1 MVRHKVGILSLSVL
15 ITVFTTITTFPVAS
29 EAMTTPD
36 VPLQRAIDID
46 GVPLTP
52 ITGAQRAHCQSYADR
67 LQRPV
72 VCPGLLPTPIPVS
85 AAPGGVCSEG
95 IGEDQCGPAI
105 FQVSKN
111 GLFINQANF
120 QVPPGYVGVPSLTSI
135 SGGSLGHFV
144 FLEGRTIKFYEGAGR
159 ATKVVS
165 VPSTCKVLPRA
176 KPTRIQ
182 GSVAKFYECANG
194 PLTPNTPAL
203 YLGHDLLTWTERGLQ
218 VQVSFHGHSA
228 VNQDLDV
235 AVARATIVVAPKRS

>member
-1 MVRHKVGILSLSVL
+1 
-15 ITVFTTITTFPVAS
+15 
-29 EAMTTPD
+29 MTTPR

-46 GVPLTP
+46 AVPLTP

-67 LQRPV
+67 LRRPV
-72 VCPGLLPTPIPVS
+72 VCPGLLPTPIPLS

-105 FQVSKN
+105 FQVGQN

-120 QVPPGYVGVPSLTSI
+120 QVPPGYVGVPGLPSI

-144 FLEGRTIKFYEGAGR
+144 LVEGRGIKFYEGSGSAM
-159 ATKVVS
+159 KVVS
-165 VPSTCKVLPRA
+165 VPSSCKVLPRRA
-176 KPTRIQ
+176 RPTRIH
-182 GSVAKFYECANG
+182 GSLAKFYECANG
-194 PLTPNTPAL
+194 PLTPDTPAL

-235 AVARATIVVAPKRS
+235 AVARATIVVAPKRSKTQSS